1 MHRWG
6 KSEIRTNLGYG
17 CAWLAGKIAVMLTEG
32 SMLNMKI
39 SMQKLKGGQKSS
51 DLAKLR
57 KLQRRQD
64 QGKNR
69 GTRQKNNLERK
80 QGD

>member
-1 MHRWG
+1 
-6 KSEIRTNLGYG
+6 
-17 CAWLAGKIAVMLTEG
+17 
-32 SMLNMKI
+32 
-39 SMQKLKGGQKSS
+39 MQKLKGGQKSS